1 MSPSRAPVFSCAH
14 WLQAPATQASSDEV
28 HGRYVTCC
36 KTSLPW
42 AGKTRN
48 MYRFSQSL
56 LSITNFRTTACNSLI
71 CCQTGLKVA
80 SWTRI
85 RSTATLQNKLHASCT
100 FLLLVLQYLSVSRL
114 CHRYALTEKAWEDA
128 IQRLGNSRLL
138 ERQLGPIVTGTFR
151 EKVAMLITGKRGMDH
166 VKTPNFVSSCSV
178 RHVNHLL
185 AFLIR
190 CSFWSS
196 YISSLLLNFY
206 EVLNI
211 VSV

>member
-1 MSPSRAPVFSCAH
+1 
-14 WLQAPATQASSDEV
+14 
-28 HGRYVTCC
+28 
-36 KTSLPW
+36 
-42 AGKTRN
+42 

-71 CCQTGLKVA
+71 CCQTGLKVT

-85 RSTATLQNKLHASCT
+85 SSTATLQNKLHASCT

-128 IQRLGNSRLL
+128 IQRLGNSLL
-138 ERQLGPIVTGTFR
+138 LVRQLGPIVTGTFR

-206 EVLNI
+206 EVLNSWVCK
-211 VSV
+211 VSIQLSHEYEQVRSYNAHILSARIENVKIIQAIGPTLKGLLSV

>member
-1 MSPSRAPVFSCAH
+1 MHQIRLLHIAWALTFDWITLGGSHA
-14 WLQAPATQASSDEV
+14 V
-28 HGRYVTCC
+28 HGSYVTCC

-138 ERQLGPIVTGTFR
+138 VRQLGPIVTGTFR
-151 EKVAMLITGKRGMDH
+151 EKVGMLITGKRGRDH

-185 AFLIR
+185 AFFIR
-190 CSFWSS
+190 CSF
-196 YISSLLLNFY
+196 
-206 EVLNI
+206 
-211 VSV
+211 

>member
-1 MSPSRAPVFSCAH
+1 MRLLHIAWTLTFDWITLGGSHA
-14 WLQAPATQASSDEV
+14 V
-28 HGRYVTCC
+28 HGSYVTCC

-71 CCQTGLKVA
+71 CCQAGLKVA

-114 CHRYALTEKAWEDA
+114 RHRYALTEKAWEDA

-138 ERQLGPIVTGTFR
+138 VRQLGPIVTGTFR

-190 CSFWSS
+190 CSF
-196 YISSLLLNFY
+196 
-206 EVLNI
+206 
-211 VSV
+211 

>member
-1 MSPSRAPVFSCAH
+1 MRLLHIAWTLTFDWITLGGSHA
-14 WLQAPATQASSDEV
+14 V

-85 RSTATLQNKLHASCT
+85 SSTATLQNKLHASCT

-138 ERQLGPIVTGTFR
+138 VRQLGPIVTGTFR

-185 AFLIR
+185 AFFIR
-190 CSFWSS
+190 CSF
-196 YISSLLLNFY
+196 
-206 EVLNI
+206 
-211 VSV
+211 

>member
-1 MSPSRAPVFSCAH
+1 MHQIRLLHIAWALTFDWITLGGSHA
-14 WLQAPATQASSDEV
+14 V
-28 HGRYVTCC
+28 HGSYVTCC
-36 KTSLPW
+36 KTILPW

-138 ERQLGPIVTGTFR
+138 VRQLGPIVTGTFR

-190 CSFWSS
+190 CSF
-196 YISSLLLNFY
+196 
-206 EVLNI
+206 
-211 VSV
+211 